1 MKWKRDRPTKSAG
14 VNPDGLVVGLDIG
27 ATAVRATIL
36 GHERDPASLVWA
48 CYGLAEAALPLGTIV
63 EGEVVDQQTLSRT
76 LKEMWRANGITC
88 RQVVIGVSHPQVVVR
103 SMRMP
108 RLPAD
113 QFASALPYQAKD
125 VIALPI
131 EDALL
136 DFQPL
141 DDGSDDHEVEGL
153 LVAAPRQPIVG
164 VVRAVEAAGLVVSG
178 VDLASFAAMRAV
190 AGIGHSSE
198 AVVDMGAQFTN
209 VVIHREGV
217 PRIVR
222 TLPRGGQ
229 QLTDRV
235 AERMG
240 LSPGE
245 AELLKCDVGLI
256 GPNAEITGILS
267 EGVRPLT
274 ADIRASIQY
283 FSSANPTVTL
293 RRLTLTGGAAQL
305 PGLRALLS
313 DELGLDTETVSPLQ
327 YVAEMT
333 KPRRPAKA
341 VTLPTS
347 SAVAVG
353 LAIGAA
359 A

>member
-1 MKWKRDRPTKSAG
+1 MKWKRDKPTKSAG

-36 GHERDPASLVWA
+36 GHERDPSSLVWA
-48 CYGLAEAALPLGTIV
+48 CHGLAEAPMPLGAIV
-63 EGEVVDQQTLSRT
+63 DGEVVDHLTLTRT

-88 RQVVIGVSHPQVVVR
+88 RQVVVGVSHPQVVVR

-108 RLPAD
+108 RLPKD
-113 QFASALPYQAKD
+113 QFASALPFQAKD

-178 VDLASFAAMRAV
+178 VDLSSFAAMRAV
-190 AGIGHSSE
+190 GGIGYSAE
-198 AVVDMGAQFTN
+198 AVIDMGAQFTN
-209 VVIHREGV
+209 VVIHWGGV

-229 QLTDRV
+229 QLSDRV

-256 GPNAEITGILS
+256 GPNPEVCGILT
-267 EGVRPLT
+267 EAIRPLT

-283 FSSANPTVTL
+283 FSSANATVTL
-293 RRLTLTGGAAQL
+293 RRLTLTGGAAAL
-305 PGLRALLS
+305 PGLRAMLS
-313 DELGLDTETVSPLQ
+313 DELGLETESGSPMQ
-327 YVAEMT
+327 YVAQIS
-333 KPRRPAKA
+333 KSRRPAKA
-341 VTLPTS
+341 AVVQMS

>member
-1 MKWKRDRPTKSAG
+1 MKWKRDKPTKGAG
-14 VNPDGLVVGLDIG
+14 ANPDGNVVGLDIG
-27 ATAVRATIL
+27 ATGVRATIL
-36 GHERDPASLVWA
+36 GQERDPASLVWA
-48 CYGLAEAALPLGTIV
+48 CRGLAEAELPLGVIV
-63 EGEVVDQQTLSRT
+63 EGEVVDHQTLTRT
-76 LKEMWRANGITC
+76 LKEMWRANGIAC

-141 DDGSDDHEVEGL
+141 DDGSDGHEVEGL

-190 AGIGHSSE
+190 GGIGFQAE
-198 AVVDMGAQFTN
+198 AVIDMGAQFTN
-209 VVIHREGV
+209 VVIHLEGV

-229 QLTDRV
+229 QLTDRL

-240 LSPGE
+240 LTPGE
-245 AELLKCDVGLI
+245 AELLKRDVGLI
-256 GPNAEITGILS
+256 GPNAEVCGILS
-267 EGVRPLT
+267 EGIRPLT

-283 FSSANPTVTL
+283 FSSANTTVTL
-293 RRLTLTGGAAQL
+293 RRLTLTGGAAEL
-305 PGLRALLS
+305 PGLRAMLS
-313 DELGLDTETVSPLQ
+313 DELGLETESVSPMQ
-327 YVAEMT
+327 YVAET
-333 KPRRPAKA
+333 AKPRRAAKPAP
-341 VTLPTS
+341 VQRS

>member
-1 MKWKRDRPTKSAG
+1 MKWKRDKPTKSPGA
-14 VNPDGLVVGLDIG
+14 NPDGNVVGLDIG
-27 ATAVRATIL
+27 ATGVRATIL
-36 GHERDPASLVWA
+36 GHERDSALVWA
-48 CYGLAEAALPLGTIV
+48 CHGLAEAALPLGVIV
-63 EGEVVDQQTLSRT
+63 EGEVVDHQTLTRI
-76 LKEMWRANGITC
+76 LKEMWRANGIAC

-131 EDALL
+131 EEALL

-164 VVRAVEAAGLVVSG
+164 VVRAVEAAGLVVAG

-190 AGIGHSSE
+190 AGISHSSE

-209 VVIHREGV
+209 VVIHSEGV

-267 EGVRPLT
+267 EAIRPLT

-283 FSSANPTVTL
+283 FSSANPMFTL

-305 PGLRALLS
+305 PGLRALLA

-333 KPRRPAKA
+333 KPRRPSKA
-341 VTLPTS
+341 AAAPTS